1 MFGSTAT
8 GWRVVRATV
17 LVSLLSVAT
26 WQVAAQAQPG
36 IETAFLA
43 YAEAT
48 KSYDTRQM
56 TELMHPDA
64 LKRFRTTIDAALRGS
79 KKDLAAT
86 ELLPLFSITS
96 AEDFAQ
102 LTDVEVYK
110 RLNDTIER
118 TAPGLVDMMSK
129 AKFEMLGSFL
139 KDDLAYVN
147 YNLEITVDGKA
158 ISTQVVQTL
167 KMHDG
172 KWLLMLPSK
181 AEASIAG
188 IEARFQ

>member
-1 MFGSTAT
+1 MTA
-8 GWRVVRATV
+8 
-17 LVSLLSVAT
+17 
-26 WQVAAQAQPG
+26 
-36 IETAFLA
+36 
-43 YAEAT
+43 
-48 KSYDTRQM
+48 
-56 TELMHPDA
+56 LMHPDA

-86 ELLPLFSITS
+86 ELLPLFSVTS

-110 RLNDTIER
+110 RLNDTIAR

-147 YNLEITVDGKA
+147 YNLVITVDGKA

-181 AEASIAG
+181 SEASIAG